1 MLDINKKAYTHKYVV
16 GGSGVFTDINN
27 MYNQAKSSDFFRAL
41 SGYTHKYEV
50 GGSGLFTPFLNMFN
64 KQVLSNAL
72 NSSRIF
78 ASRAAATDLGKTAID
93 AAKSAGKELATS
105 AISTAKEIVINKGE
119 IRIFIENSD
128 SLFHPHE
135 SYLEIEGRLVKADG
149 TSYADDSAITLAH
162 NGLMHLFERIDYKF
176 YDSVVES
183 VQFPGIAT
191 TMLGMLKY
199 PNDFQQ
205 SKAMNQLWYKDN
217 MATADLVNNTGFST
231 RQQFI
236 IRKPTTKGSF
246 EFSIPLRHIFGFCD
260 DYDKVFYGLKHE
272 LYLLRRSDDN
282 AIFRAAG
289 VAAGKVNITRIS
301 LMMRR
306 ATPSALA
313 DLELTKIIKSQET
326 LDIGFRSRF
335 LDRTNVEQ
343 RTTFD
348 WRLGLRTTEKPRYIL
363 VGFQTNRDG
372 NQEQNSSI
380 FDHCDL
386 KNMCIVLNEE
396 KYPATNYN
404 LSFPN
409 MKITRAYRHA
419 SNFAEDYYNM
429 SNLISLCGITPSDYR
444 DLYPIMYFDVSK
456 QSESMKEKT
465 VDIRL
470 KAEFNTPV
478 PANTVIYALII
489 SDRIAKLTS
498 NGDRLRLEY

>member
-1 MLDINKKAYTHKYVV
+1 MVKSDIFNI
-16 GGSGVFTDINN
+16 TDKLRIDEEI
-27 MYNQAKSSDFFRAL
+27 K
-41 SGYTHKYEV
+41 KYEEYE
-50 GGSGLFTPFLNMFN
+50 FTPSVNSNLN
-64 KQVLSNAL
+64 L
-72 NSSRIF
+72 
-78 ASRAAATDLGKTAID
+78 
-93 AAKSAGKELATS
+93 E
-105 AISTAKEIVINKGE
+105 E

-149 TSYADDSAITLAH
+149 TAYANTDAITLTH
-162 NGLMHLFERIDYKF
+162 NGLLHLFERIEYRF

-183 VQFPGIAT
+183 VSYPGIAT

-199 PNDFQQ
+199 PNDYQQ
-205 SKAMNQLWYKDN
+205 SKAMNQLWFKDN
-217 MATADLVNNTGFST
+217 TTTADLVNNTGFSA

-236 IRKPTTKGSF
+236 IQKPTTKGLF
-246 EFSIPLRHIFGFCD
+246 ELSIPLRHIFGFCD

-272 LYLLRRSDDN
+272 LFLLRRNDDN

-306 ATPSALA
+306 ATPSDVANLQ
-313 DLELTKIIKSQET
+313 LVKIIKSQET
-326 LDIGFRSRF
+326 LDMGFRSRF
-335 LDRTNVEQ
+335 LDRTNVPQ
-343 RTTFD
+343 NTTFD

-363 VGFQTNRDG
+363 VAFQTNREG

-386 KNMCIVLNEE
+386 KNMWIELNEE
-396 KYPATNYN
+396 RYPATNYS

-429 SNLISLCGITPSDYR
+429 SNLISLCNITPVDYR

-456 QSESMKEKT
+456 QSERMKDST

-478 PANTVIYALII
+478 PANTVIFALII
-489 SDRIAKLTS
+489 SDRIAKFTS
-498 NGDRLRLEY
+498 NGDRLRFEY

>member
-1 MLDINKKAYTHKYVV
+1 MVKSDIFNI
-16 GGSGVFTDINN
+16 TDKLRFDEEI
-27 MYNQAKSSDFFRAL
+27 K
-41 SGYTHKYEV
+41 KYEEYE
-50 GGSGLFTPFLNMFN
+50 FTPSVN
-64 KQVLSNAL
+64 SNL
-72 NSSRIF
+72 NS
-78 ASRAAATDLGKTAID
+78 
-93 AAKSAGKELATS
+93 
-105 AISTAKEIVINKGE
+105 GE

-135 SYLEIEGRLVKADG
+135 FYLEIEGRLVKADG
-149 TSYADDSAITLAH
+149 TSYADDSAITLVH
-162 NGLMHLFERIDYKF
+162 NGLMHLFERIEYKF
-176 YDSVVES
+176 YDSIVES
-183 VQFPGIAT
+183 VQSPGIAT

-236 IRKPTTKGSF
+236 IRKPTAKGTF
-246 EFSIPLRHIFGFCD
+246 ELNIPLRHIFGFCD

-272 LYLLRRSDDN
+272 LYMLRKSDYN

-306 ATPSALA
+306 VTPSAVA

-326 LDIGFRSRF
+326 FDLGFRSRY
-335 LDRTNVEQ
+335 LDKMNVPQ
-343 RTTFD
+343 NTSFD
-348 WRLGLRTTEKPRYIL
+348 WRLGVRTTEKPRYIL
-363 VGFQTNRDG
+363 VGFQTNREG

-386 KNMCIVLNEE
+386 KNMWIELNEE
-396 KYPATNYN
+396 RYPATNYN

-419 SNFAEDYYNM
+419 SIFAEDYYNM
-429 SNLISLCGITPSDYR
+429 TNLISLCGITPSDYR
-444 DLYPIMYFDVSK
+444 DLYPIMYFNVSK
-456 QSESMKEKT
+456 QSEKMKDST

-470 KAEFNTPV
+470 KAEFNIPV
-478 PANTVIYALII
+478 PAGTMIFALII

-498 NGDRLRLEY
+498 NGDRLRFEY

>member
-1 MLDINKKAYTHKYVV
+1 MVKSDIFNI
-16 GGSGVFTDINN
+16 TDKLRFDEEI
-27 MYNQAKSSDFFRAL
+27 K
-41 SGYTHKYEV
+41 KYEEYE
-50 GGSGLFTPFLNMFN
+50 FTPSVNSNLN
-64 KQVLSNAL
+64 L
-72 NSSRIF
+72 
-78 ASRAAATDLGKTAID
+78 
-93 AAKSAGKELATS
+93 
-105 AISTAKEIVINKGE
+105 GE

-149 TSYADDSAITLAH
+149 TAYANTDAITLTH
-162 NGLMHLFERIDYKF
+162 NGLLHLFERIEYRF

-183 VQFPGIAT
+183 VNYPGIAT

-217 MATADLVNNTGFST
+217 ITTADLVNNTGFSA

-236 IRKPTTKGSF
+236 IQKPTTKGSF
-246 EFSIPLRHIFGFCD
+246 EFSIPLRHIFEFCD

-272 LYLLRRSDDN
+272 LFLLRRNDDN
-282 AIFRAAG
+282 AIFKAAG

-306 ATPSALA
+306 ATPSDVANLQ
-313 DLELTKIIKSQET
+313 LVKIIKSQET
-326 LDIGFRSRF
+326 LGMGFRSRF
-335 LDRTNVEQ
+335 LDRTNVPQ
-343 RTTFD
+343 NTTFD

-363 VGFQTNRDG
+363 VSFQTNREG

-386 KNMCIVLNEE
+386 KNMWIELNEE
-396 KYPATNYN
+396 RYPATNYS

-429 SNLISLCGITPSDYR
+429 SNLISLCSITPLDYR

-456 QSESMKEKT
+456 QSERMKDST

-478 PANTVIYALII
+478 PANTIIFALII
-489 SDRIAKLTS
+489 SDRIAKFTS
-498 NGDRLRLEY
+498 NGDRLRFEY

>member
-1 MLDINKKAYTHKYVV
+1 MVKSDIFNI
-16 GGSGVFTDINN
+16 TDKLRFDEEI
-27 MYNQAKSSDFFRAL
+27 K
-41 SGYTHKYEV
+41 KYEEYE
-50 GGSGLFTPFLNMFN
+50 FTPSVNSNLN
-64 KQVLSNAL
+64 L
-72 NSSRIF
+72 
-78 ASRAAATDLGKTAID
+78 
-93 AAKSAGKELATS
+93 
-105 AISTAKEIVINKGE
+105 GE

-149 TSYADDSAITLAH
+149 TAYADTDAITLTH
-162 NGLMHLFERIDYKF
+162 NGLMHLFERIEYRF

-183 VQFPGIAT
+183 VNYPGIAT

-205 SKAMNQLWYKDN
+205 SKAMNQLWFKDN
-217 MATADLVNNTGFST
+217 IATANLVNNAGFLA

-236 IRKPTTKGSF
+236 IQKPTTKGSF

-272 LYLLRRSDDN
+272 LFLLRRNDDN
-282 AIFRAAG
+282 AIFKAAG
-289 VAAGKVNITRIS
+289 IAAGKVNITRIS

-306 ATPSALA
+306 ATPSDVANLQ
-313 DLELTKIIKSQET
+313 LVKIIKSQET
-326 LDIGFRSRF
+326 LDMGFRSRF
-335 LDRTNVEQ
+335 LDRTNVPQ
-343 RTTFD
+343 NTTFD

-363 VGFQTNRDG
+363 VSFQTNREG

-386 KNMCIVLNEE
+386 KNMWIELNEE
-396 KYPATNYN
+396 RYPATNYS

-429 SNLISLCGITPSDYR
+429 SNLISLCSITPLDYR

-456 QSESMKEKT
+456 QSERMKDST

-478 PANTVIYALII
+478 PANTIIFALII
-489 SDRIAKLTS
+489 SDRIAKFTS
-498 NGDRLRLEY
+498 NGDRLRFEY